1 LAQKAAAMQKFSD
14 SWFGHGKAH
23 VNGMKATKSSK
34 SSKKSV
40 HKKFAAMQNFED
52 SWFSKSNERGSH
64 LKAAKSLVAIA
75 KTDSD
80 ARTWTPPASKF
91 AASMAATKTQTLAT
105 KPMTMKQKWLV
116 KERELVETPSGKMSK
131 RVKRVGFADIEAARK
146 KRAITNKEKK
156 EYNQITASVSDE
168 EKRMYDGDQHN
179 RAAKTVKSN
188 ENSFWNDQEANKLAH
203 TSVYTATAQTATKDT
218 QGYRTTP
225 AMRDPYQYIRS
236 GNYARI
242 LSNEA
247 LGGAPAHPS
256 LPH

>member
-1 LAQKAAAMQKFSD
+1 
-14 SWFGHGKAH
+14 
-23 VNGMKATKSSK
+23 
-34 SSKKSV
+34 
-40 HKKFAAMQNFED
+40 MQNFED
-52 SWFSKSNERGSH
+52 SWFSKSKARGSH
-64 LKAAKSLVAIA
+64 LKAAKSLVAMA

-105 KPMTMKQKWLV
+105 KPMKQKWLA
-116 KERELVETPSGKMSK
+116 KERELGETPSGKMSK

-146 KRAITNKEKK
+146 KRAIAKKEKK
-156 EYNQITASVSDE
+156 EDNHITASVSDE

-188 ENSFWNDQEANKLAH
+188 ENCFWNDQEANKLAH

-225 AMRDPYQYIRS
+225 AMSDPYKYIRS

-247 LGGAPAHPS
+247 LGGAPAQPS